1 MAAQWGHCLKLFI
14 YTGTAHCLY
23 VSYHMY
29 GSAMGTLQ
37 FPGSTTSDIT
47 GDKGDSWQSAVVSY
61 ASSATEIDI
70 TGVRGSGTTS
80 DIAIDEI
87 YLRTGACRKLD
98 RNICLYTRF
107 YNYEP
112 AFITLKQLL

>member
-1 MAAQWGHCLKLFI
+1 
-14 YTGTAHCLY
+14 
-23 VSYHMY
+23 
-29 GSAMGTLQ
+29 MGTLQ

-87 YLRTGACRKLD
+87 YLRTGACRKFD
-98 RNICLYTRF
+98 RNVCPYIRF
-107 YNYEP
+107 YNSEH
-112 AFITLKQLL
+112 ALSEL